1 MSEKRQT
8 CKVFVGGLSWETT
21 DQRLRNYFENYGA
34 VSEAFVSFD
43 RVTGKISQPSNQ
55 PPFPLLRRHC
65 GLSGG
70 TSGNSSLKVGWDMDR
85 QSFFVRPQQVAHMMA
100 P

>member
-43 RVTGKISQPSNQ
+43 RVTGELFFSNNPSSY
-55 PPFPLLRRHC
+55 PAVALLV
-65 GLSGG
+65 S
-70 TSGNSSLKVGWDMDR
+70 D
-85 QSFFVRPQQVAHMMA
+85 
-100 P
+100 